1 MIPVK
6 PDGEKVIEQ
15 NFVKPS
21 GPAKFI
27 EEFSNLPESRDGKS
41 QYGFWIEDEV
51 AQMFKQV
58 EREGTPLSEIKEYF
72 LKAYDHKKLTRKS
85 KKKP

>member
-1 MIPVK
+1 LGKIEDLIPIK
-6 PDGEKVIEQ
+6 PDGEKVVEQ

-27 EEFSNLPESRDGKS
+27 EEFSNLPDSRDGKS

-58 EREGTPLSEIKEYF
+58 EGKEPF
-72 LKAYDHKKLTRKS
+72 QK
-85 KKKP
+85 